1 MATSTLAKTT
11 LKSKVAWNNSNPT
24 EAFGAQTIST
34 GFSNIKGITIR
45 YREYATTTR
54 EFNVTIFGDES
65 RVDGKLDGFTF
76 TSTPYV
82 YYLRPFIFIPSN
94 GDVSFQLCYPMTAFG
109 SYGNGDN
116 SYAVPTQIIVYY

>member
-11 LKSKVAWNNSNPT
+11 LKSKVAWNNSSPT
-24 EAFGAQTIST
+24 EAFAQQTIST
-34 GFSNIKGITIR
+34 GVSNIKGITIR
-45 YREYATTTR
+45 YREHSASTR
-54 EFNVTIFGDES
+54 EFSVTAFGNEG

-82 YYLRPFIFIPSN
+82 YYLRPFNFIPSN
-94 GDVSFQLCYPMTAFG
+94 GNVSFQICYPMTAFG
-109 SYGNGDN
+109 SYGNGNN